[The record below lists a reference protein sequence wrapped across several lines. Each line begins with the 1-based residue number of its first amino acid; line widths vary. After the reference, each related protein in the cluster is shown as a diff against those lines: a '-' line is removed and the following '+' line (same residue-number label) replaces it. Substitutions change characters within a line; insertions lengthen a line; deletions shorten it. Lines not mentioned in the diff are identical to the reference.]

1 MRPRSIGTNPSSK
14 QKIKVTFSSS
24 TLIKQLLH
32 TLIRID
38 MLFYYHLRNFWVF
51 STTKKERHEQLIK
64 LQNIVKHV
72 LQNTVRSEYDKVS
85 GS

>member
-14 QKIKVTFSSS
+14 KKIKVTFSSS
-24 TLIKQLLH
+24 TLIQQLLY

-38 MLFYYHLRNFWVF
+38 MLFYYRLRNFWVF
-51 STTKKERHEQLIK
+51 STTKKERHEQFIK

-72 LQNTVRSEYDKVS
+72 WQNTVRSEYDKVN